1 MPPSPATRS
10 RAHAATCATLTALVA
25 LAIAWELWLAPLR
38 PGGSWLVLKAV
49 PLALLLPAVF
59 RESRKAVQAG
69 ALFVWLYAGEGAARA
84 MTDAGLSAQL
94 AFLEVVLA
102 VGYFAAAVVYLRSS
116 ARTMAAPGA

>member
-1 MPPSPATRS
+1 MPPSPPSRS
-10 RAHAATCATLTALVA
+10 HAHAATCITLTALVA

-49 PLALLLPAVF
+49 PLILLLPAVF

-84 MTDAGLSAQL
+84 MTDLGLSAQL
-94 AFLEVVLA
+94 ALLEVLLA
-102 VGYFAAAVVYLRSS
+102 AAYFAAAVAYLRSS
-116 ARTMAAPGA
+116 ARTMPEPGA